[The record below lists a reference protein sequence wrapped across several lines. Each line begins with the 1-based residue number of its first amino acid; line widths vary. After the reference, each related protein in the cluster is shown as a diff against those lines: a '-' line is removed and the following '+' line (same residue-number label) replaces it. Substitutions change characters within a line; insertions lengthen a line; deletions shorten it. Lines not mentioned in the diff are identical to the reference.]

1 MFPGDVLSF
10 NSADYIKTQDS
21 PDEILNFPIE
31 YLNSLTPN
39 GFPSYCLNLKINCPV
54 ILLRNLNVADG
65 LCNGTR
71 LTLLE
76 ATPRILTCK
85 IINGPMANKTV
96 LIPRISLD
104 TTDNAYPFIMTRR
117 QFPVRLA
124 FAMTINKA
132 QGQTLKKVG
141 IYLHEPVF
149 GHGQLYVALSRSGDP
164 RSTRIYVRN
173 IEKIQGKFLD
183 HLGCFT
189 NNVVYG
195 EALSL

>member
-1 MFPGDVLSF
+1 MCPGEVLSF

-54 ILLRNLNVADG
+54 IILRNLNVADG

-85 IINGPMANKTV
+85 IINGPKANKTV

-104 TTDNAYPFIMTRR
+104 TTDNAYPFIITRR

-124 FAMTINKA
+124 
-132 QGQTLKKVG
+132 KVKHCKNLEY
-141 IYLHEPVF
+141 IF
-149 GHGQLYVALSRSGDP
+149 MNQ
-164 RSTRIYVRN
+164 
-173 IEKIQGKFLD
+173 FLVMD
-183 HLGCFT
+183 
-189 NNVVYG
+189 N
-195 EALSL
+195 SM